1 MKMDPLA
8 ETGIVG
14 TNLEVTLANR
24 PLTAARTSAW
34 RAYVELTKPR
44 ITMLIVLTS
53 AAGFALASRGGMN
66 YGGLFHAIVGIG
78 LLSSGLA
85 ALNQWIE
92 RDRDALMRRTESR
105 PLPSKRLRSGRA
117 LLFGIGVTVVSELY
131 IAFLINPLTAAL
143 GLIAFGSYLF
153 LYTPL
158 KTRTTLCTA
167 IGALPGAM
175 PPLLGWTAASN
186 GITVEAW
193 VLFAILFLWQFPH
206 FFAIAWMYR
215 EDYERAGIKMLPV
228 VEPDGRVTGQQ
239 IVLYASMLLPVSL
252 LPTLVDMA
260 GSIYFVGALALGL
273 AFLFVSAR
281 TAFVRSKLEARR
293 LLQASIL
300 YLPVLFTLMVFS
312 R

>member
-1 MKMDPLA
+1 MDVLA
-8 ETGIVG
+8 ETGVG
-14 TNLEVTLANR
+14 GTHLESALQSAVPALR
-24 PLTAARTSAW
+24 GREAW

-44 ITMLIVLTS
+44 ITMLIVLTA
-53 AAGFALASRGGMN
+53 AAGFALASRNGID
-66 YGGLFHAIVGIG
+66 YWGLLHSIIGIG
-78 LLSSGLA
+78 LLSSGIA
-85 ALNQWIE
+85 ALNQWLE
-92 RDRDALMRRTESR
+92 RESDALMRRTEKR
-105 PLPSKRLRSGRA
+105 PLPSGRLTSRSA
-117 LLFGIGVTVVSELY
+117 LIFGLAVTAVSELY
-131 IAFLINPLTAAL
+131 MVLLINPLTAAL

-186 GITVEAW
+186 AITVEAW
-193 VLFAILFLWQFPH
+193 VIFAILFLWQFPH

-252 LPTLVDMA
+252 LPALIGMA
-260 GSIYFVGALALGL
+260 GSIYFVGALLLGA

-281 TAFVRSKLEARR
+281 TAFVRSKWQARR

-300 YLPVLFTLMVFS
+300 YLPVLFALMVFS
-312 R
+312 H